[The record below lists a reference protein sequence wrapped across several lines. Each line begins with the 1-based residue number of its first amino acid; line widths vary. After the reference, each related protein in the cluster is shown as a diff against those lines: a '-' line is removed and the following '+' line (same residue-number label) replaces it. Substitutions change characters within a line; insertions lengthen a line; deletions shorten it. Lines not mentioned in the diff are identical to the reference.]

1 MSKQTILKVAV
12 PTPLRQV
19 FDYLLPNKI
28 KRKKLQPGMLV
39 KVPFGRREVVGILL
53 GFANS
58 SEVPASKLR
67 AVKYFLDDEPVFNA
81 DVLQL
86 CQWASGYYHYPIGEV
101 LFAALPKL
109 LRQNK
114 KIEAT
119 QNIFAEN
126 SKSEKLILNSA
137 QQFAVD
143 NILQSQDKFK
153 TFLLY
158 GITGSG
164 KTEVYLH
171 VLEKILSQGKQALVL
186 VPEIALTPQ
195 TVKRFTERFNVP
207 VVSLHSSLSDQKR
220 LDAWVLARQGIAK
233 IVIGTRSS
241 IFTQFDNLGVIIV
254 DEEHD
259 LSFKQ
264 QEGFRY
270 SARDLA
276 VIRASQQNI
285 PIVLGSATPSLETL
299 QNVNIRRYQRI
310 DLPERAGSAIH
321 PQYKIIDLRDQRLL
335 HGMSKKLLAAIREHL
350 DDDNQVMIFLN
361 RRGYAPTLMCH
372 KCGWI
377 AKCKNCDA
385 NMTLHSQ
392 PVYLHCHHCDHRRPV
407 FRECPSCGS
416 RSLFNVG
423 VGTEQLELV
432 LGKYFSDVE
441 VVRID
446 RDTTRKKGE
455 LDKILQNV
463 RNGKK
468 QILVGT
474 QMIAKGHHFP
484 NVTLVGII
492 NVDNGFFSADFRT
505 TERVGQLLIQVAG
518 RAGRAEKPGEVLIQT
533 HHPENP
539 LLLQLINVGY
549 QGFSSAALQERRDS
563 QMPPY
568 SYFVLLRAQAIQEDT
583 MMQFLDAV
591 KDLANS
597 FVTNKVMLLGPVPS
611 PMLRRNRYY
620 RGQLL
625 LQACERGD
633 LQQIM
638 NKLTPQVEQLKL
650 ANKVKWSVDVDP
662 LEMF

>member
-1 MSKQTILKVAV
+1 MFKQTILKIAI
-12 PTPLRQV
+12 PTPLRRV
-19 FDYLLPNKI
+19 FDYLLPDKI
-28 KRKKLQPGMLV
+28 NPASLHPGMRV
-39 KVPFGRREVVGILL
+39 KVPFGKREVVGILL
-53 GFANS
+53 DFTSS
-58 SEVPASKLR
+58 SEIHVSKL
-67 AVKYFLDDEPVFNA
+67 KSIIYFLDDEPIFNT
-81 DVLQL
+81 DILGL
-86 CQWASGYYHYPIGEV
+86 CQWASSYYHYPIGEV
-101 LFAALPKL
+101 LSAALPKL
-109 LRQNK
+109 LRQGK
-114 KIEAT
+114 KAICKKNIEA
-119 QNIFAEN
+119 IDIR
-126 SKSEKLILNSA
+126 SEKLILNSA
-137 QQFAVD
+137 QQFAVEKV
-143 NILQSQDKFK
+143 LKHQDKFQA
-153 TFLLY
+153 FLLY
-158 GITGSG
+158 GVTGSG

-171 VLEKILSQGKQALVL
+171 ILEKILLQGKQALIL

-195 TVKRFTERFNVP
+195 TVRRFTERFNVP
-207 VVSLHSSLSDQKR
+207 VVSLHSGLTDRKR
-220 LDAWVLARQGIAK
+220 LDAWVLARKGVAMI
-233 IVIGTRSS
+233 IIGTRSS
-241 IFTQFDNLGVIIV
+241 IFTQFDNLGIIIV

-285 PIVLGSATPSLETL
+285 PIILGSATPSLETL
-299 QNVNIRRYQRI
+299 HNVNIKRYQRI

-335 HGMSKKLLAAIREHL
+335 HNMSKKLLAAIREHL
-350 DDDNQVMIFLN
+350 DNNNQVMIFLN

-372 KCGWI
+372 KCGWV
-377 AKCKNCDA
+377 AKCVNCDA

-392 PVYLHCHHCDHRRPV
+392 PVYLHCHHCDRRQPIFRDCPV
-407 FRECPSCGS
+407 CAGK
-416 RSLFNVG
+416 SLFNVG
-423 VGTEQLELV
+423 VGTEQLELA
-432 LGKYFSDVE
+432 LSKYFSDVE

-455 LDKILQNV
+455 LDKILNNV
-463 RNGKK
+463 RDGKK

-492 NVDNGFFSADFRT
+492 NVDHGFFSADFRT
-505 TERVGQLLIQVAG
+505 TERIGQLLIQVAG

-539 LLLQLINVGY
+539 LLLQLIHAGY
-549 QGFSSAALQERRDS
+549 QGFSAAALQERHDS

-568 SYFVLLRAQAIQEDT
+568 SYFVLVRAQAIREDV

-591 KDLANS
+591 KEAASS
-597 FVTNKVMLLGPVPS
+597 FVVDKVMLLGPVPS

-625 LQACERGD
+625 LQAFKRND

-638 NKLTPQVEQLKL
+638 KKLTPQIEQLKL
-650 ANKVKWSVDVDP
+650 AKKVKWSIDVDP
-662 LEMF
+662 LEMY

>member
-1 MSKQTILKVAV
+1 MSKQTILKIAV
-12 PTPLRQV
+12 PTPLRRV

-28 KRKKLQPGMLV
+28 DATNLQPGMRV
-39 KVPFGRREVVGILL
+39 KIPFGTREVVGILL
-53 GFANS
+53 GIADS
-58 SEVPASKLR
+58 SKIPADKLKPIKEV
-67 AVKYFLDDEPVFNA
+67 LDVEPVFSDTMLN
-81 DVLQL
+81 L
-86 CQWASGYYHYPIGEV
+86 CKWASGYYHYPIGEV
-101 LFAALPKL
+101 LSAALPKL
-109 LRQNK
+109 LRQGK
-114 KIEAT
+114 KVELK
-119 QNIFAEN
+119 QNIIAKN
-126 SKSEKLILNSA
+126 SSSEKLILNSA

-143 NILQSQDKFK
+143 KVLKYQDKFQA
-153 TFLLY
+153 FLLY
-158 GITGSG
+158 GVTGSG

-171 VLEKILSQGKQALVL
+171 VLEKILSLGKQALIL

-195 TVKRFTERFNVP
+195 TVRRFTERFNVP
-207 VVSLHSSLSDQKR
+207 VVSLHSSLSDRKR
-220 LDAWVLARQGIAK
+220 LDAWVLARTGVAK

-241 IFTQFDNLGVIIV
+241 VFTQFNNLGIIII

-264 QEGFRY
+264 QKGFRY

-276 VIRASQQNI
+276 VIRANQQKI
-285 PIVLGSATPSLETL
+285 PIILGSATPSLETL
-299 QNVNIRRYQRI
+299 HNVNIKRYQRL

-321 PQYKIIDLRDQRLL
+321 PRYKIIDLRDQRLL
-335 HGMSKKLLAAIREHL
+335 HGMSKKLLATVREHL
-350 DDDNQVMIFLN
+350 DNDNQVMIFLN
-361 RRGYAPTLMCH
+361 RRGYAPILMCH

-392 PVYLHCHHCDHRRPV
+392 PVYLHCHHCDRRQPI
-407 FRECPSCGS
+407 FRECPACAGK
-416 RSLFNVG
+416 SLFNVG
-423 VGTEQLELV
+423 IGTEQLELV
-432 LGKYFSDVE
+432 LGKYFFDVE

-455 LDKILQNV
+455 LNKILNNV

-505 TERVGQLLIQVAG
+505 TERIGQLLIQVAG

-539 LLLQLINVGY
+539 LLFQLINAGY
-549 QGFSSAALQERRDS
+549 QGFSQAALQERNDS

-568 SYFVLLRAQAIQEDT
+568 SYFVLIRAQALQEDI
-583 MMQFLDAV
+583 MMQFLDVV
-591 KDLANS
+591 KETASS
-597 FVTNKVMLLGPVPS
+597 FVTDKVMLLGPIPS

-625 LQACERGD
+625 LQALERSD

-638 NKLTPQVEQLKL
+638 NKLTPQIEQLKL
-650 ANKVKWSVDVDP
+650 ANKVRWSVDVDP